1 MFENKA
7 QASGNNFKSRCK
19 EEQWEYEED
28 KTKRKHFLAIVLARF
43 QVILRDKW
51 EEAMR
56 DGAISDAVLVDH
68 VSNAHEM
75 LKGCK
80 GTVYNIGG
88 WMLKILLQ
96 VKDKTKVAAVKW
108 FVDANT
114 VSVKEAR
121 EYKVGALTRP
131 GPAFFEF
138 ALHVKAIYYA
148 NFTQD
153 LSSSRYLADLS
164 HKIDSVIRNSSA
176 LKTTFEACYPA
187 NLHQRKRP

>member
-1 MFENKA
+1 MSPTWDKKIDLFENKA
-7 QASGNNFKSRCK
+7 QASGNSFKSRCK
-19 EEQWEYEED
+19 EEVWEYDED
-28 KTKRKHFLAIVLARF
+28 KTKRKHFLAIVLAKF

-56 DGAISDAVLVDH
+56 DGANSDAVLVDH
-68 VSNAHEM
+68 VSSAHEM
-75 LKGCK
+75 LNGCK

-121 EYKVGALTRP
+121 ENTKWEHSLDQGQPSL
-131 GPAFFEF
+131 
-138 ALHVKAIYYA
+138 
-148 NFTQD
+148 
-153 LSSSRYLADLS
+153 
-164 HKIDSVIRNSSA
+164 
-176 LKTTFEACYPA
+176 
-187 NLHQRKRP
+187 NLHFTSKQSIMLISPKTFLRRGTWQTCHTRLIPS